1 MSEQPEQ
8 SDQQNQPE
16 YIQIVNILGNEGN
29 NYIYNIDDSY
39 YNYLYNNAQEPVA
52 LVQNQYQ
59 HQQLFPNINMNIDMN
74 VSGPAQA
81 QAPAPAPN
89 VDMLVSGPEPA
100 PAPLPPNAYN
110 VDMHGLYAQFNAPNA
125 PNMNMNVSGPGPEPA
140 QLNAPNVDT
149 HEIYAQLNAPNM
161 NMNMNMNMNIS
172 LQNAI
177 AEQIGDT
184 IERAYIIMFED
195 IPVVYTE
202 LLESILLENMRYDDD
217 DVNTTLTHTIRM
229 FISRTTISFDRV
241 VAVILNYASRE
252 SDGIYINN
260 LLFVNNYDM
269 VYEICI
275 EEMRKTL
282 TRSYRMIQFISL
294 FVETN
299 GNQEMEN
306 VKLVMKK
313 EDIISMFLEKD
324 YNTYEQDI
332 KTQNERCIFCQEN
345 FIDTDKCRKL
355 NCDHVFHTSCIDEWL
370 ENQNYKCPC
379 CRTEAGPHHPKE

>member
-1 MSEQPEQ
+1 MSEQP
-8 SDQQNQPE
+8 NQPNQPEQHEQHE
-16 YIQIVNILGNEGN
+16 YIQIVDILGNVGNGGNIGNIGN
-29 NYIYNIDDSY
+29 NYIYNISSY
-39 YNYLYNNAQEPVA
+39 YNNAQEPELPMA
-52 LVQNQYQ
+52 LLQNQYQ
-59 HQQLFPNINMNIDMN
+59 HQQLFPNINMII
-74 VSGPAQA
+74 SGQAQA
-81 QAPAPAPN
+81 Q
-89 VDMLVSGPEPA
+89 
-100 PAPLPPNAYN
+100 
-110 VDMHGLYAQFNAPNA
+110 PNA
-125 PNMNMNVSGPGPEPA
+125 PNVSDQA
-140 QLNAPNVDT
+140 QPNAPNVSDQAP
-149 HEIYAQLNAPNM
+149 AQPNAPNVSGQAQP
-161 NMNMNMNMNIS
+161 NAPNVSDQAQANAPNMNMNIS

-177 AEQIGDT
+177 VEQIRET
-184 IERAYIIMFED
+184 IERAYNIMFED

-269 VYEICI
+269 VHEICI

-294 FVETN
+294 FVEIN

-313 EDIISMFLEKD
+313 EDIISMFPEKD

-345 FIDTDKCRKL
+345 FTDTDKCRKL

-379 CRTEAGPHHPKE
+379 CRAEAGPHHPKE

>member
-89 VDMLVSGPEPA
+89 APNVDMIVSGPA
-100 PAPLPPNAYN
+100 PPPPNAYN
-110 VDMHGLYAQFNAPNA
+110 VDMHGLYAQFNAPN
-125 PNMNMNVSGPGPEPA
+125 MNMNVSGPEPA

-149 HEIYAQLNAPNM
+149 HEIYAQPNAP
-161 NMNMNMNMNIS
+161 NMNMNMNIS

-269 VYEICI
+269 VHEICI

-294 FVETN
+294 FVEIN

-313 EDIISMFLEKD
+313 EDIISMFPEKD
-324 YNTYEQDI
+324 YNTYEQTI

-345 FIDTDKCRKL
+345 FTDTDKCRKL

-379 CRTEAGPHHPKE
+379 CRAEAGPHHPKE